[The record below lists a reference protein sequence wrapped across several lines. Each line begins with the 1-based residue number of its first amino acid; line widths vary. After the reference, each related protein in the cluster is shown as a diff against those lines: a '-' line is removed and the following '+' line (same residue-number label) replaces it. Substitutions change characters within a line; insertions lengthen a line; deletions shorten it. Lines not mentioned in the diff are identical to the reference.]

1 MEGHIHDLT
10 PIAVVMMVALASG
23 VILMK
28 LRQPAIVGYIFAGI
42 LLGPTG
48 LGLIATTDN
57 VSILAELGVIM
68 LLFLIGMELSLR
80 GFKSVYKVA
89 VATAGLQ
96 MVFSLIV
103 FGLLGLF
110 LDWSLAK
117 ILVFTFALTLS
128 STAVAIKIL
137 EETGDLRTQVGR
149 TTVGVLIAQDL
160 AVIPMLLLITAMG
173 VTSTGFDYTVIIKLM
188 MAIGFLVWLV
198 WFLSRRER
206 IKLPFFDAISD
217 RPDILPLA
225 GLAIC
230 FTLATLSG
238 VSGLST
244 AYGAFVAGLIIG
256 NSNARAGMHA
266 ATSPIQ
272 SILLMVFFLSIGLLI
287 DLNFLFDNL
296 LLVVSILLIVT
307 LGKTIVNIAILHF
320 LGEPWDRAF
329 QTGVVLG
336 QVGEFSFILVATA
349 LAAGIIQESGYRLMI
364 TVIALSLMIS
374 PIWLSIARRLHD
386 QAAGGFTD
394 LRYLIRS
401 LVPGLANPQP
411 VDGPEQAQAEALNQN
426 EDQDAYPGQDDK

>member
-10 PIAVVMMVALASG
+10 PIAVVMMVALVSG

-48 LGLIATTDN
+48 LGLISSTDN

-96 MVFSLIV
+96 MVFSLLV
-103 FGLLGLF
+103 FGAVGFL

-117 ILVFTFALTLS
+117 IFVFGFALTLS

-137 EETGDLRTQVGR
+137 EETGDLRNQVGR

-160 AVIPMLLLITAMG
+160 AVIPMLLLITALG
-173 VTSTGFDYTVIIKLM
+173 VASEGFDYTVIIKLM
-188 MAIGFLVWLV
+188 MAVGFLVWLT

-206 IKLPFFDAISD
+206 IKLPFFEAIAH
-217 RPDILPLA
+217 RADILPLA

-238 VSGLST
+238 VAGLST

-287 DLNFLFDNL
+287 DLDFLFNNL
-296 LLVVSILLIVT
+296 ALVLSILLIVT

-320 LGEPWDRAF
+320 LGEPWERAF

-349 LAAGIIQESGYRLMI
+349 LVAGILQEPGYRLMI

-374 PIWLSIARRLHD
+374 PLWLSVARRLHD
-386 QAAGGFTD
+386 LAAGGFTD

-401 LVPGLANPQP
+401 FVPGLSNPLP
-411 VDGPEQAQAEALNQN
+411 VEAPADVEQQS
-426 EDQDAYPGQDDK
+426 EDQESYPGQDDK